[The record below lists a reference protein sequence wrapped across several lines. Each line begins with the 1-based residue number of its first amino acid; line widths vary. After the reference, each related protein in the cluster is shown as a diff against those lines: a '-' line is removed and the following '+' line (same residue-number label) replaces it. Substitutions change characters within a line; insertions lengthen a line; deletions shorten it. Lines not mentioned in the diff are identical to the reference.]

1 MYSLVFREYLS
12 VSKVYH
18 YKMYWKMGEEIVK
31 TLKIERIIVEKNK
44 VLINITKEKTNN
56 KINSILKK
64 IAILASAS
72 ITIVWNIL

>member
-1 MYSLVFREYLS
+1 
-12 VSKVYH
+12 
-18 YKMYWKMGEEIVK
+18 MGEEIVK

-72 ITIVWNIL
+72 ITIV